1 MSLRRVKL
9 REGLRQLLLPSD
21 RIAAFWTGHSFD
33 ESADGHELSN
43 HLSRFL
49 LRGLLQDTTRKE
61 RIAFLDAASMEDGGR
76 QAAEEALGI
85 SLDEALEHFL
95 KS

>member
-1 MSLRRVKL
+1 
-9 REGLRQLLLPSD
+9 LRQLLLPSD

-33 ESADGHELSN
+33 ESADGHELSS

-49 LRGLLQDTTRKE
+49 LNGLFQDISPEEQVT
-61 RIAFLDAASMEDGGR
+61 FLDAALMEDAGR
-76 QAAEEALGI
+76 QAAEEVLGI

-95 KS
+95 KG